1 VSCPKNTVATGS
13 IAFISTQRLHLHSS
27 CNSSRLMLYVGSRG
41 LERVLRKGVSSILSS
56 QLIEL
61 KTKRWLNGTIIAFLA
76 FQFDQQMEGRRLRR
90 PLACITV
97 DRHRRLIRTGHAATL
112 YTHMPVASTAHGC
125 GRQRLPAFFRIPP
138 A

>member
-1 VSCPKNTVATGS
+1 
-13 IAFISTQRLHLHSS
+13 
-27 CNSSRLMLYVGSRG
+27 VGSRG

-112 YTHMPVASTAHGC
+112 YTHMPVASTAWL
-125 GRQRLPAFFRIPP
+125 RQAAPARFFSHSTCLKRKALESVP
-138 A
+138 